1 MSRVFIKELNLISFG
16 KFQNKSIKLN
26 PNFNLIYGDNESG
39 KSTISDFIEGVF
51 YGFDDGNNKRHFSYK
66 KEKYKP
72 LGSYK
77 YFGNLILSS
86 NDEDFRIERN
96 FDDGSYKIYNLSLK
110 KEILSKKSNL
120 NFPGEYFLKLNYS
133 LYKSIANNYQLQSFD
148 KDSKKVVIDFLKNP
162 SNDIIFS
169 QLKAIENI
177 KDWLNKIGSSRAYTK
192 PYAKTLKELEN
203 KNDKLDN
210 IRNLRKSYNNDII
223 NLKRQ
228 REEIK
233 LLEEKLKKSKIDRD
247 NYRKFKANSNYIEEK
262 SRQDQLKIIDKKL
275 EEYKEFSGIDKVF
288 FDNLDRL
295 LEKQDDFYK
304 NKKDNKINLFYFII
318 GFIILLVSIFT
329 KKYFILLLLL
339 PLFLF
344 YFFKGK
350 ILNINS
356 REEISNLNI
365 KIKNEFSKI
374 SVNSKSSYQNAKNKY
389 KDYEKLIIE
398 RDKTLEILKILQKQ
412 EKYDVPI
419 DFFCEEIDILKLENK
434 IKFYENAYYKLLDDN
449 LKLEKKLVGVEEK
462 ISKEVDL
469 IDEINQLKEKLN
481 NLEIE
486 ISACNKAI
494 DIISSNKDKFIYNKK
509 ILSQFISQIIREI
522 SKGKYKKIDFDKNLE
537 PIIISS
543 DNEIIDIDKVSI
555 GFFDQV
561 NFSLR
566 FAFCEKLLDNLF
578 LIFDD
583 AFINYDNDRL
593 RMALLNLL
601 DLSNTFQII
610 YFTCHK
616 REKDIL
622 DAEAINIDI
631 KNMEQV

>member
-1 MSRVFIKELNLISFG
+1 MSKVFIKKLNLISFG

-26 PNFNLIYGDNESG
+26 QNFNLIYGDNESG

-110 KEILSKKSNL
+110 KEILIKKSNL

-162 SNDIIFS
+162 TNDIIFS

-177 KDWLNKIGSSRAYTK
+177 NDKLNKIGSSRAYTK

-223 NLKRQ
+223 NLKKQ

-262 SRQDQLKIIDKKL
+262 SRKDQLKIIDKKL

-288 FDNLDRL
+288 FDNLDKL

-304 NKKDNKINLFYFII
+304 NKKDNKINLFYFLL

-329 KKYFILLLLL
+329 KKYFILLFLL

-344 YFFKGK
+344 YFFKDK
-350 ILNINS
+350 ISDISS

-374 SVNSKSSYQNAKNKY
+374 SVNSKSSYKNAKNKY

-412 EKYDVPI
+412 EKYDVSV
-419 DFFCEEIDILKLENK
+419 DFSCEEIDILKLENK
-434 IKFYENAYYKLLDDN
+434 IKFYENSYYKLLDDN
-449 LKLEKKLVGVEEK
+449 LKLEKKLVSVEEK

-481 NLEIE
+481 YLEIE

-555 GFFDQV
+555 GFFDQI

-566 FAFCEKLLDNLF
+566 FALCEKLLDNLF

-601 DLSNTFQII
+601 DLSKKFQII

-616 REKDIL
+616 REKDIF

>member
-1 MSRVFIKELNLISFG
+1 MSKVFIKKLNLISFG

-26 PNFNLIYGDNESG
+26 QNFNLIYGDNESG

-110 KEILSKKSNL
+110 KEILIKKSNL

-162 SNDIIFS
+162 TNDIIFS

-177 KDWLNKIGSSRAYTK
+177 NDKLNKIGSSRAYTK

-223 NLKRQ
+223 NLKKQ

-262 SRQDQLKIIDKKL
+262 SRKDQLKIIDKKL

-288 FDNLDRL
+288 FDNLDKL

-304 NKKDNKINLFYFII
+304 NKKDNKINLFYFLL

-329 KKYFILLLLL
+329 KKYFILLFLL

-344 YFFKGK
+344 YFFKDK
-350 ILNINS
+350 ISDISS

-374 SVNSKSSYQNAKNKY
+374 SVNSKSSYKNAKNKY

-412 EKYDVPI
+412 EKYDVSV
-419 DFFCEEIDILKLENK
+419 DFSCEEIDILKLENK
-434 IKFYENAYYKLLDDN
+434 IKFYENSYYKLLDDN
-449 LKLEKKLVGVEEK
+449 LKLEKKLVSVEEK

-481 NLEIE
+481 YLEIE

-566 FAFCEKLLDNLF
+566 FALCEKLLDNLF

-601 DLSNTFQII
+601 DLSKKFQII

>member
-1 MSRVFIKELNLISFG
+1 MSKVFIKELNLISFG

-77 YFGNLILSS
+77 YFGNLILSY

-148 KDSKKVVIDFLKNP
+148 KNSKKVVIDFLKNP

-169 QLKAIENI
+169 QLKAVDNI

-223 NLKRQ
+223 NLKKQ

-233 LLEEKLKKSKIDRD
+233 LLEENLKKLKIDRD

-262 SRQDQLKIIDKKL
+262 SRKDQLKIIDKKL
-275 EEYKEFSGIDKVF
+275 EEYKDFLGIDKVF
-288 FDNLDRL
+288 FDNLDKL

-304 NKKDNKINLFYFII
+304 NKKDNKINLFYVLI
-318 GFIILLVSIFT
+318 GFMILFVSIFT

-374 SVNSKSSYQNAKNKY
+374 SVNTKSSYQNAKNKY

-398 RDKTLEILKILQKQ
+398 RDKTLEILNILQKQ
-412 EKYDVPI
+412 EKYDKPI
-419 DFFCEEIDILKLENK
+419 DFSCDEIDILKLENK
-434 IKFYENAYYKLLDDN
+434 IKFYENSYYKLLDDN

-469 IDEINQLKEKLN
+469 IDEINQLKEKLK

-509 ILSQFISQIIREI
+509 ILSQTISQIIREI

-566 FAFCEKLLDNLF
+566 FALCEKLLDNLF

-601 DLSNTFQII
+601 DLSKKFQII

>member
-1 MSRVFIKELNLISFG
+1 MSKVFIKELNLISFG

-148 KDSKKVVIDFLKNP
+148 KDSKNVVIDFLKNP

-169 QLKAIENI
+169 QLKAIDNI
-177 KDWLNKIGSSRAYTK
+177 KDRLNKIGSPRAYTK

-203 KNDKLDN
+203 KNEKLDN
-210 IRNLRKSYNNDII
+210 IINLRKSYDNDIK
-223 NLKRQ
+223 NLKEQ

-233 LLEEKLKKSKIDRD
+233 LLEENLNKLKIDRD

-262 SRQDQLKIIDKKL
+262 SRKDQLKIIDKKL
-275 EEYKEFSGIDKVF
+275 EDYKEFTGVDKVF
-288 FDNLDRL
+288 FDNLDKL

-329 KKYFILLLLL
+329 KKYFILLFLL

-350 ILNINS
+350 ILN
-356 REEISNLNI
+356 
-365 KIKNEFSKI
+365 
-374 SVNSKSSYQNAKNKY
+374 
-389 KDYEKLIIE
+389 
-398 RDKTLEILKILQKQ
+398 
-412 EKYDVPI
+412 
-419 DFFCEEIDILKLENK
+419 
-434 IKFYENAYYKLLDDN
+434 
-449 LKLEKKLVGVEEK
+449 
-462 ISKEVDL
+462 
-469 IDEINQLKEKLN
+469 
-481 NLEIE
+481 
-486 ISACNKAI
+486 
-494 DIISSNKDKFIYNKK
+494 
-509 ILSQFISQIIREI
+509 
-522 SKGKYKKIDFDKNLE
+522 
-537 PIIISS
+537 PII
-543 DNEIIDIDKVSI
+543 K
-555 GFFDQV
+555 
-561 NFSLR
+561 
-566 FAFCEKLLDNLF
+566 
-578 LIFDD
+578 
-583 AFINYDNDRL
+583 
-593 RMALLNLL
+593 
-601 DLSNTFQII
+601 
-610 YFTCHK
+610 
-616 REKDIL
+616 
-622 DAEAINIDI
+622 
-631 KNMEQV
+631 

>member
-1 MSRVFIKELNLISFG
+1 MSKIFIKELNLISFG

-51 YGFDDGNNKRHFSYK
+51 YGFDDGNNKRHFCYK

-86 NDEDFRIERN
+86 NNEDFRIERN

-110 KEILSKKSNL
+110 KEIMGKKSNL

-162 SNDIIFS
+162 TNDIIFS

-177 KDWLNKIGSSRAYTK
+177 NDKLNKIGSSRAYTK

-203 KNDKLDN
+203 KNEKLDN
-210 IRNLRKSYNNDII
+210 IRNLRKSYNNDIK
-223 NLKRQ
+223 NLKKQ

-262 SRQDQLKIIDKKL
+262 SRKDQLKIIDKKL

-288 FDNLDRL
+288 FDNLDKL

-304 NKKDNKINLFYFII
+304 NKEDYKINLFYFFI
-318 GFIILLVSIFT
+318 GFMILFVSIFT

-356 REEISNLNI
+356 REGISNLNI
-365 KIKNEFSKI
+365 KIKNEFAKI
-374 SVNSKSSYQNAKNKY
+374 SVNSKSSYKNAKNKY

-419 DFFCEEIDILKLENK
+419 DFSCDEIDILKLENK
-434 IKFYENAYYKLLDDN
+434 IKFYENSYYKLLDDN
-449 LKLEKKLVGVEEK
+449 LKLEKKLVSVEEK

-566 FAFCEKLLDNLF
+566 FALCEKLLDNLF

-601 DLSNTFQII
+601 DLSKKFQII

>member
-1 MSRVFIKELNLISFG
+1 M
-16 KFQNKSIKLN
+16 
-26 PNFNLIYGDNESG
+26 
-39 KSTISDFIEGVF
+39 
-51 YGFDDGNNKRHFSYK
+51 
-66 KEKYKP
+66 EKH
-72 LGSYK
+72 
-77 YFGNLILSS
+77 
-86 NDEDFRIERN
+86 
-96 FDDGSYKIYNLSLK
+96 
-110 KEILSKKSNL
+110 
-120 NFPGEYFLKLNYS
+120 
-133 LYKSIANNYQLQSFD
+133 
-148 KDSKKVVIDFLKNP
+148 
-162 SNDIIFS
+162 
-169 QLKAIENI
+169 
-177 KDWLNKIGSSRAYTK
+177 
-192 PYAKTLKELEN
+192 
-203 KNDKLDN
+203 
-210 IRNLRKSYNNDII
+210 
-223 NLKRQ
+223 
-228 REEIK
+228 
-233 LLEEKLKKSKIDRD
+233 
-247 NYRKFKANSNYIEEK
+247 
-262 SRQDQLKIIDKKL
+262 
-275 EEYKEFSGIDKVF
+275 
-288 FDNLDRL
+288 
-295 LEKQDDFYK
+295 DDFYK
-304 NKKDNKINLFYFII
+304 NKKDNKINLFYFLL

-344 YFFKGK
+344 YFIKGK
-350 ILNINS
+350 ISNINS

-374 SVNSKSSYQNAKNKY
+374 SVNFKSSYKNAKNKY

-398 RDKTLEILKILQKQ
+398 RDKTLEILNILQKQ
-412 EKYDVPI
+412 EKYDAPI
-419 DFFCEEIDILKLENK
+419 DFSCDEIDILKLENK
-434 IKFYENAYYKLLDDN
+434 IKFYENSYYKLLDDN
-449 LKLEKKLVGVEEK
+449 LKLEKNLVSVEEK

-469 IDEINQLKEKLN
+469 IDEINQLKEKLK

-494 DIISSNKDKFIYNKK
+494 DVISSNKDKFIYNKK

-522 SKGKYKKIDFDKNLE
+522 SKGKYKKIDFDKDLE

-566 FAFCEKLLDNLF
+566 FALCEKLLDNLF

>member
-1 MSRVFIKELNLISFG
+1 MSKVFIKELNLISFG

-26 PNFNLIYGDNESG
+26 QNFNLIYGDNESG

-177 KDWLNKIGSSRAYTK
+177 KDKLNKIGSLRAYTK

-203 KNDKLDN
+203 KNEKLDN

-223 NLKRQ
+223 NLKKQ

-233 LLEEKLKKSKIDRD
+233 LLEENLKKLKIDRD

-275 EEYKEFSGIDKVF
+275 EEYKGFSGIDKVF

-304 NKKDNKINLFYFII
+304 NKKDNKINLFYFLI
-318 GFIILLVSIFT
+318 GFMILFVSIFT

-398 RDKTLEILKILQKQ
+398 RDKTLEILNILQKQ
-412 EKYDVPI
+412 EKYDKPI
-419 DFFCEEIDILKLENK
+419 DFSCDEIDILKLENK
-434 IKFYENAYYKLLDDN
+434 IKFYENSYYKLLDDN
-449 LKLEKKLVGVEEK
+449 LKLEKKLVSIEEK

-469 IDEINQLKEKLN
+469 IDEINQLKEKLK

-522 SKGKYKKIDFDKNLE
+522 SKGKYKKIDFNKNLE

-566 FAFCEKLLDNLF
+566 FALCEKLLDNLF

-601 DLSNTFQII
+601 DLSKKFQII

-616 REKDIL
+616 REKDIF

>member
-1 MSRVFIKELNLISFG
+1 MSKVFIKELNLISFG

-26 PNFNLIYGDNESG
+26 QNFNLIYGDNESG

-77 YFGNLILSS
+77 YFGNLILSY

-148 KDSKKVVIDFLKNP
+148 KNSKKVVIDFLKNP

-177 KDWLNKIGSSRAYTK
+177 KDKLNKIGSSRAYTK

-203 KNDKLDN
+203 KNDELDF
-210 IRNLRKSYNNDII
+210 IKSLRKSYNNDIK
-223 NLKRQ
+223 NLKKQ

-233 LLEEKLKKSKIDRD
+233 LLEEKLKKLKIDRD

-262 SRQDQLKIIDKKL
+262 SRKDQLKIIDKKL
-275 EEYKEFSGIDKVF
+275 EEYKGFSGIDKVF

-304 NKKDNKINLFYFII
+304 NKKDNKINLFYFLI
-318 GFIILLVSIFT
+318 GFMILFVSIFT
-329 KKYFILLLLL
+329 KKYFILLFLL

-344 YFFKGK
+344 YFFKDK
-350 ILNINS
+350 ISDISS

-374 SVNSKSSYQNAKNKY
+374 SVNSKSSYKNAKNKY

-412 EKYDVPI
+412 EKYDVSV
-419 DFFCEEIDILKLENK
+419 DFSCEEIDILKLENK
-434 IKFYENAYYKLLDDN
+434 IKFYENSYYKLLDDN
-449 LKLEKKLVGVEEK
+449 LKLEKKLVSVEEK

-494 DIISSNKDKFIYNKK
+494 DVISSNKDKFIYNKK

-566 FAFCEKLLDNLF
+566 FALCEKLLDNLF

-601 DLSNTFQII
+601 DLSKKFQII

-616 REKDIL
+616 REKDIF

>member
-1 MSRVFIKELNLISFG
+1 MSKVFIKELNLISFG

-26 PNFNLIYGDNESG
+26 QNFNLIYGDNESG

-120 NFPGEYFLKLNYS
+120 KFPGEYFLKLNYS
-133 LYKSIANNYQLQSFD
+133 LYNSIANNYQLQSFD
-148 KDSKKVVIDFLKNP
+148 KNSKKVVIDFLKNP

-169 QLKAIENI
+169 QLKAVDNI

-223 NLKRQ
+223 NLKKQ

-247 NYRKFKANSNYIEEK
+247 NYRKYKANSNYIEEK
-262 SRQDQLKIIDKKL
+262 SRKDQLKIIDKKL
-275 EEYKEFSGIDKVF
+275 EKYNEFSGIDKVF
-288 FDNLDRL
+288 FDNLDKL

-304 NKKDNKINLFYFII
+304 SKKDNKINLFYFLI
-318 GFIILLVSIFT
+318 GFMILFVSIFT
-329 KKYFILLLLL
+329 KKYFILLFLL

-344 YFFKGK
+344 YFFKDK

-374 SVNSKSSYQNAKNKY
+374 SVNSKSSYKNAKNKY

-398 RDKTLEILKILQKQ
+398 RDKTLEILNILQKQ
-412 EKYDVPI
+412 EKYDKPI
-419 DFFCEEIDILKLENK
+419 DFSCDGIDILKLENK
-434 IKFYENAYYKLLDDN
+434 IKFYENSYYKLLDDN

-486 ISACNKAI
+486 IFACNKAI

-543 DNEIIDIDKVSI
+543 ENEIIDSDKVSI

-566 FAFCEKLLDNLF
+566 FALCEKLLDNLF

-601 DLSNTFQII
+601 DLSKKFQII